1 MYVSASLSLLSLS
14 PYLPISLPPSLVLLA
29 MIGSK
34 DLRNGGVDSEGENSR
49 SKLSRHNFEAVK
61 EYPDEKL
68 GYPDKKGVEFWRDS
82 EVGGGGVDGILHS
95 KPGPKVVVGNSGLQ
109 ELTLSYLCDN
119 SKLSLAEKEMIFP
132 GKGLVGK
139 MSHKGK
145 EVVVVSENS
154 NHDGKWVERDFLSLS
169 EPRDDSSKRS
179 LELEEEEEGVERE
192 GNREKKPKLE
202 TLNLSLALPDVSL
215 SHTASNALQNV
226 DPPVRTKPSKPS
238 TTTHTSYS
246 NDYTAASLSCSYSH
260 PFSHNPS
267 CSLTRNSTDNFDYS
281 VSKDDQIWNC
291 GEGTNGSV
299 HSRFKPIGDGVALFN
314 HGGADLGSIM
324 QGNNS
329 HYNKTTSSD
338 NHSFF
343 PSELPARLRFE
354 AQSGDSR
361 GRNSENLRI
370 LEGLDDSKIRK
381 LSRPERI
388 VREIVSESIPIMS
401 LTIQELTDEVI
412 ASIKEYLKNIIEKP
426 DKKEELVSLQ
436 NRLEK
441 RSDLTKETLS
451 KCHKVQLE
459 ILVALKMGL
468 VSFLYSKVHS
478 SEMVEIFLYRRCRN
492 ETCKHLLPV
501 DDCDCAICSGNKG
514 FCSSCM
520 CPVCLN
526 FDCASNTCGWIGCDV
541 CSHWCHASCG
551 IQKNLIKP
559 GPSLKGPSG
568 TSEMQF
574 HCMGCGHASEMFGFV
589 KDVFMCCAKD
599 WGLETLMKELNC
611 VRRIFRGSEDRKGKE
626 LHFRTNDMLIKLQTK
641 MISPLDACNYILQF
655 FSYADSMSE
664 FPASGISSKDL
675 AASQVNLTKDTPS
688 LSKPISLSS
697 PKYGYDLSYSR
708 SHSDAMPS
716 EALQK
721 DLKASILSELKN
733 ESDFHLGALLRK
745 GGLESLES
753 IVKIKE
759 AEARM
764 FQTKADEARREAEGF
779 QRMIRTKTTQMEE
792 EYTEK
797 LSKLCLHE
805 TEETQ
810 RKKLDELKVLENS
823 YFDYHKMKKRMQDE
837 IDGLLRRMEATK
849 QHWV

>member
-1 MYVSASLSLLSLS
+1 
-14 PYLPISLPPSLVLLA
+14 

-34 DLRNGGVDSEGENSR
+34 DRFADSEGENSR
-49 SKLSRHNFEAVK
+49 NKLSRHNFEAKK
-61 EYPDEKL
+61 EYPDEK
-68 GYPDKKGVEFWRDS
+68 GVEFLRDS
-82 EVGGGGVDGILHS
+82 EVGGVDMVLHS
-95 KPGPKVVVGNSGLQ
+95 KPTKVVVGSSSGLQ

-119 SKLSLAEKEMIFP
+119 PKLSLAEKEAP
-132 GKGLVGK
+132 GKSLLNSLEK

-145 EVVVVSENS
+145 EVVVCENS
-154 NHDGKWVERDFLSLS
+154 NQDRKWVERDFLSLS
-169 EPRDDSSKRS
+169 EPREDSSKRS
-179 LELEEEEEGVERE
+179 LEEVVERE
-192 GNREKKPKLE
+192 SSREKKPKLE

-215 SHTASNALQNV
+215 SLTASNALQNG
-226 DPPVRTKPSKPS
+226 DQPVRTKPCRPS
-238 TTTHTSYS
+238 TTHTSYS
-246 NDYTAASLSCSYSH
+246 NDYTAASLSYSYSH

-267 CSLTRNSTDNFDYS
+267 CSLTRNSTDNFEYS

-299 HSRFKPIGDGVALFN
+299 HSRFKPIGDGVALSN
-314 HGGADLGSIM
+314 HAAGISSFM
-324 QGNNS
+324 QGNS
-329 HYNKTTSSD
+329 QYKTTSSD

-343 PSELPARLRFE
+343 PSELPARPRFE

-370 LEGLDDSKIRK
+370 LEGLDDGKVRK

-388 VREIVSESIPIMS
+388 VREIVSESIPIMA

-412 ASIKEYLKNIIEKP
+412 ASTKEYLKNLIEKP
-426 DKKEELVSLQ
+426 DKKEEVVNLQ
-436 NRLEK
+436 NRLER
-441 RSDLTKETLS
+441 RSDLTKEALS

-459 ILVALKMGL
+459 ILVAVKMGL
-468 VSFLYSKVHS
+468 ASFLSSKVHL
-478 SEMVEIFLYRRCRN
+478 SEMVEIFLYKRCRN
-492 ETCKHLLPV
+492 VTCKHLLPV
-501 DDCDCAICSGNKG
+501 DDCDCKICSGNKG

-526 FDCASNTCGWIGCDV
+526 FDCANNTCSWIGCDV
-541 CSHWCHASCG
+541 CSHWCHATCG
-551 IQKNLIKP
+551 LQRNLIKP
-559 GPSLKGPSG
+559 GPSLKGLSG

-574 HCMGCGHASEMFGFV
+574 HCIGCGHASEMFGFV
-589 KDVFMCCAKD
+589 KDVFVCCAKD

-611 VRRIFRGSEDRKGKE
+611 VRRIFKGSEDRKGKE
-626 LHFRTNDMLIKLQTK
+626 LHVKADDMLLKLQTK

-655 FSYADSMSE
+655 FSYADNIAD
-664 FPASGISSKDL
+664 FPASSISSKDL
-675 AASQVNLTKDTPS
+675 AASQSTLTKDTPS
-688 LSKPISLSS
+688 LSKPNSLL
-697 PKYGYDLSYSR
+697 PKYAYDLGYPR
-708 SHSDAMPS
+708 SHPDAMS
-716 EALQK
+716 NDLLQK

-733 ESDFHLGALLRK
+733 EADFHLGALLRK

-753 IVKIKE
+753 IVRIKE

-779 QRMIRTKTTQMEE
+779 QRMIRTKTAQMEE
-792 EYTEK
+792 EYAEK

-823 YFDYHKMKKRMQDE
+823 YFDYYKMKKRMQDE

-849 QHWV
+849 QQWV